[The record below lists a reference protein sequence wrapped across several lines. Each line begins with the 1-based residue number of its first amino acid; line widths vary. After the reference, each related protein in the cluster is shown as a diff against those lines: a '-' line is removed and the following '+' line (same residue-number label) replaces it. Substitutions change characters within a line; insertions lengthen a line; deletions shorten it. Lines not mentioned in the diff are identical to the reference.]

1 MQIFGQPT
9 IRLLIKSEK
18 HLTKDITLC
27 TVVCFTLEK
36 INLSNSTLVYFAQ
49 PI

>member
-18 HLTKDITLC
+18 YLTKDITLC
-27 TVVCFTLEK
+27 TVSFTLEE